1 MKSEWFRFS
10 SQDILSLKQL
20 SDVKLT
26 SGAGHLL
33 TLNFFFRKW
42 WRGRW
47 GPLRHAAGQHC
58 PSAVSIHLSFVCLGF
73 RCSRAVLVGVL
84 HQSRMSPENNKET
97 PELLSERQP
106 ENFAVHLRSLSF
118 MLG

>member
-1 MKSEWFRFS
+1 MGTTEACSWPA
-10 SQDILSLKQL
+10 LSLCSL
-20 SDVKLT
+20 HT
-26 SGAGHLL
+26 SV
-33 TLNFFFRKW
+33 F
-42 WRGRW
+42 
-47 GPLRHAAGQHC
+47 
-58 PSAVSIHLSFVCLGF
+58 CLFGF

>member
-1 MKSEWFRFS
+1 MQLASTVPLQS
-10 SQDILSLKQL
+10 PYICLLS
-20 SDVKLT
+20 V
-26 SGAGHLL
+26 
-33 TLNFFFRKW
+33 
-42 WRGRW
+42 
-47 GPLRHAAGQHC
+47 
-58 PSAVSIHLSFVCLGF
+58 GF
-73 RCSRAVLVGVL
+73 RCSRAVLVGIL